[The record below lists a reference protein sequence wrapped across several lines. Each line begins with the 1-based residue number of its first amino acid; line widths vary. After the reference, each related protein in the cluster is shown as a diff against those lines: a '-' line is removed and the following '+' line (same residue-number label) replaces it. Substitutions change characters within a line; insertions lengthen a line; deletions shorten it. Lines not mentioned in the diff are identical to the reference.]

1 MISSRCSN
9 EDTRV
14 SATTIFVIGIIGAGI
29 LTVLGIFAVAIR
41 RGPSAG
47 PITSQE
53 LEEGAGTIEPKAP
66 VVIAGSDATD
76 GDDEAPAAVAT
87 ITEASTEPTPDPLT
101 EKQSMTPV
109 EYGVTRRKFL
119 NRALYVVFGLF
130 LAQFALGALS
140 FVWPKLSGGFGAP
153 INAGNLDELKAEL
166 TDAGAITPVFLPAAQ
181 AWVVPFETSKL
192 AGSSY
197 EGVPFV
203 VAGGEGDG
211 VGVMALWQRC
221 VHLGCRVPECL
232 PSQGF
237 ECPCH
242 GSRYNIHGEYNSGPA
257 PRNMDRFG
265 LSVNDA
271 GDLIIETGTVVQTP
285 RSKELTA
292 EYPQGPF
299 CV

>member
-1 MISSRCSN
+1 M
-9 EDTRV
+9 
-14 SATTIFVIGIIGAGI
+14 SATTIFIIGIIGAGI
-29 LTVLGIFAVAIR
+29 LTVLGVFAIAIR

-47 PITSQE
+47 PITPEE
-53 LEEGAGTIEPKAP
+53 LTGAGPAAAPKAP
-66 VVIAGSDATD
+66 VVVVGSDDSD
-76 GDDEAPAAVAT
+76 GVDAA
-87 ITEASTEPTPDPLT
+87 ASTVAIITDESGEPPVDPLT
-101 EKQSMTPV
+101 DKTAVTPA

-119 NRALYVVFGLF
+119 NRALYLVFGLF
-130 LAQFALGALS
+130 LAQFALGALAY
-140 FVWPKLSGGFGAP
+140 VWPKLKGGFGTP
-153 INAGNLDELKAEL
+153 INVGNVGELKAAL
-166 TDAGAITPVFLPAAQ
+166 TDGGTVIPTFVPAAQ
-181 AWVVPFETSKL
+181 AWLVPFEMSKL
-192 AGSSY
+192 PGSSY

-203 VAGGEGDG
+203 VAGGESDG

-221 VHLGCRVPECL
+221 VHLGCRVPECV

-265 LSVNDA
+265 LSVNGA
-271 GDLIIETGTVVQTP
+271 GDLIVETGTVVQTP

>member
-1 MISSRCSN
+1 M
-9 EDTRV
+9 
-14 SATTIFVIGIIGAGI
+14 SATTIFVIAIIGAGV
-29 LTVLGIFAVAIR
+29 LTVLGIFAIAIR

-47 PITSQE
+47 PITTDE
-53 LEEGAGTIEPKAP
+53 IEGKAGPFPKPAPTIQAEGED
-66 VVIAGSDATD
+66 VESDA
-76 GDDEAPAAVAT
+76 AAVAT
-87 ITEASTEPTPDPLT
+87 LTEVSTEPPADPLM
-101 EKQSMTPV
+101 EKETLTPA
-109 EYGVTRRKFL
+109 EYGITRRKFL
-119 NRALYVVFGLF
+119 NRALYAVFGLF
-130 LAQFALGALS
+130 LAQFALGALMY
-140 FVWPKLSGGFGAP
+140 VWPRLKGGFGTP
-153 INAGNLDELKAEL
+153 INAGNIDELKASL
-166 TDAGAITPVFLPAAQ
+166 TDGGSVVPIFVPAAQ
-181 AWVVPFETSKL
+181 AWVVPFEL
-192 AGSSY
+192 AELPGSSY

-242 GSRYNIHGEYNSGPA
+242 GSRYNIHGEYNTGPA

-271 GDLIIETGTVVQTP
+271 NDLIIETGTVVQTP
-285 RSKELTA
+285 RSKTFTA

>member
-1 MISSRCSN
+1 
-9 EDTRV
+9 
-14 SATTIFVIGIIGAGI
+14 
-29 LTVLGIFAVAIR
+29 VLGIFAIAIR

-47 PITSQE
+47 PITSDE
-53 LEEGAGTIEPKAP
+53 IEGKAEPVPQKAP
-66 VVIAGSDATD
+66 VIHVGTD
-76 GDDEAPAAVAT
+76 GADGAPAAVAT
-87 ITEASTEPTPDPLT
+87 IAEVSTNPPVDPLIDKET
-101 EKQSMTPV
+101 LTPA

-119 NRALYVVFGLF
+119 NRALYAVFGLF
-130 LAQFALGALS
+130 LAQFALGALMY
-140 FVWPKLSGGFGAP
+140 VWPRLKGGFGTP
-153 INAGNLDELKAEL
+153 INAGNLNDLKASL
-166 TDAGAITPVFLPAAQ
+166 TDGGSIVPVFVPAAQ
-181 AWVVPFETSKL
+181 AWIVPFEISEL
-192 AGSSY
+192 PGSSY

-203 VAGGEGDG
+203 VAGGDSDG

-242 GSRYNIHGEYNSGPA
+242 GSRYNIHGEYNTGPA

-265 LSVNDA
+265 LSVTDA
-271 GDLIIETGTVVQTP
+271 NDLIIETGTVVQTS
-285 RSKELTA
+285 RSKQLTA

>member
-1 MISSRCSN
+1 M
-9 EDTRV
+9 
-14 SATTIFVIGIIGAGI
+14 SATTIFVIAIIGAGI
-29 LTVLGIFAVAIR
+29 LTVLGIFAIAIR

-47 PITSQE
+47 PITS
-53 LEEGAGTIEPKAP
+53 EEIERKAEPVAQKAP
-66 VVIAGSDATD
+66 EVQVATD
-76 GDDEAPAAVAT
+76 DMDRDAAAVAT
-87 ITEASTEPTPDPLT
+87 IAEVSTEPPVDPLT
-101 EKQSMTPV
+101 EKETLTPA
-109 EYGVTRRKFL
+109 EYGETRRKFL
-119 NRALYVVFGLF
+119 TRALYAVFGLF
-130 LAQFALGALS
+130 LAQFALGALMY
-140 FVWPKLSGGFGAP
+140 VWPRLRGGFGTP
-153 INAGNLDELKAEL
+153 INAGNLNDLKASL
-166 TDAGAITPVFLPAAQ
+166 TDGDTVIPVFIPAAQ
-181 AWVVPFETSKL
+181 AWIVPFEVDKL
-192 AGSSY
+192 PGSSY

-221 VHLGCRVPECL
+221 VHLGCRVPECI

-242 GSRYNIHGEYNSGPA
+242 GSRYNIHGEYSTGPA

-271 GDLIIETGTVVQTP
+271 NDLIVETGTVVQTP
-285 RSKELTA
+285 RSRQFTA

>member
-1 MISSRCSN
+1 MS
-9 EDTRV
+9 T
-14 SATTIFVIGIIGAGI
+14 TTIFIIAIIGAGV
-29 LTVLGIFAVAIR
+29 LTVLGIFAIAIR

-47 PITSQE
+47 PITPEE
-53 LEEGAGTIEPKAP
+53 LSGATPAASPKAP
-66 VVIAGSDATD
+66 VVIIGSDEPGAADSAASKVAIITD
-76 GDDEAPAAVAT
+76 DSAAPPV
-87 ITEASTEPTPDPLT
+87 DPLT
-101 EKQSMTPV
+101 DKKVVTPA

-119 NRALYVVFGLF
+119 NRALYLVFGLF
-130 LAQFALGALS
+130 LAQFALGALA
-140 FVWPKLSGGFGAP
+140 FVWPRLKGGFGTP
-153 INAGNLDELKAEL
+153 INVGNVDELKAAL
-166 TDAGAITPVFLPAAQ
+166 TDGGTVIPTFVPAAQ
-181 AWVVPFETSKL
+181 AWLVPFEMSKL
-192 AGSSY
+192 PGSSY

-203 VAGGEGDG
+203 VAGGESDG

-221 VHLGCRVPECL
+221 VHLGCRVPDCA

-242 GSRYNIHGEYNSGPA
+242 GSRYNIHGEYDSGPA

-265 LSVNDA
+265 LTVNVA

>member
-1 MISSRCSN
+1 
-9 EDTRV
+9 V

-29 LTVLGIFAVAIR
+29 LTVLGIFAIAIR

-47 PITSQE
+47 PITEAE
-53 LEEGAGTIEPKAP
+53 LTDGAASIEQPAP
-66 VVIAGSDATD
+66 VVVETETSDGSE
-76 GDDEAPAAVAT
+76 EAPAAAVAT
-87 ITEASTEPTPDPLT
+87 IAESPAEPPPDPLT
-101 EKQSMTPV
+101 EKQPLSTI

-140 FVWPKLSGGFGAP
+140 YVWPKLKGGFGAP
-153 INAGNLDELKAEL
+153 INAGNLDELKAAL
-166 TDAGAITPVFLPAAQ
+166 SDGGTITPVFLPAAQ

-203 VAGGEGDG
+203 VAGGESDG

-221 VHLGCRVPECL
+221 VHLGCRVPDCI

-257 PRNMDRFG
+257 PRNMDRFS
-265 LSVNDA
+265 LSVNGA

-285 RSKELTA
+285 RSKTFTA